1 MHTWYM
7 HVIQRDFDVNFNN
20 PFLFFLTTY
29 VISSYN
35 KYHNHIRKK
44 KKKNSISII
53 LFTLTTPITRCPINH
68 IDFLSSTICIKMNNG
83 KKRS

>member
-44 KKKNSISII
+44 KKEKLNFNYS
-53 LFTLTTPITRCPINH
+53 LHTYHTNH
-68 IDFLSSTICIKMNNG
+68 TMSYQSH
-83 KKRS
+83 

>member
-7 HVIQRDFDVNFNN
+7 RVIQRDFDVNFNN
-20 PFLFFLTTY
+20 PFSFFLTTY

-44 KKKNSISII
+44 KRKTQFQLFSSHLPHQSHDVLSI
-53 LFTLTTPITRCPINH
+53 TLI
-68 IDFLSSTICIKMNNG
+68 FSVAQYA
-83 KKRS
+83 

>member
-29 VISSYN
+29 VISTYVITN
-35 KYHNHIRKK
+35 ITIIFEKK
-44 KKKNSISII
+44 KEKLNFNYS
-53 LFTLTTPITRCPINH
+53 LHTYHTNH
-68 IDFLSSTICIKMNNG
+68 TMSYQSH
-83 KKRS
+83 

>member
-20 PFLFFLTTY
+20 THPFLFFLTTY

-35 KYHNHIRKK
+35 RYHNHIRKK
-44 KKKNSISII
+44 KRKTQFQLFSSHLPHQSHDVLSI
-53 LFTLTTPITRCPINH
+53 TLI
-68 IDFLSSTICIKMNNG
+68 FSVAQYA
-83 KKRS
+83 